1 MRWGSTSTKVA
12 IMWVL
17 TSLLFNVVY
26 LSLWTLAFPFPLFS
40 WDVLHNLCA
49 DRERELAEALVK
61 ATAFHS
67 NRKAELDWLDGAERN
82 VSATD
87 KVHGLPNTCAKD
99 LEEFE
104 FLQEEVSCHS
114 EPVQALEVEGVGL
127 MPQGND
133 AEQQQVR
140 NWTDV
145 VKQRW
150 VGPAAVLEGVWANRK
165 LRCGALCFKF
175 ALL

>member
-1 MRWGSTSTKVA
+1 MGLLLN
-12 IMWVL
+12 VL
-17 TSLLFNVVY
+17 FLL
-26 LSLWTLAFPFPLFS
+26 LWTRAFPFLLFS

-49 DRERELAEALVK
+49 ARERELAEALVK

-82 VSATD
+82 VSETD

-104 FLQEEVSCHS
+104 FLKEEISCHS
-114 EPVQALEVEGVGL
+114 EPVQALEVEGMGL
-127 MPQGND
+127 KPQGND

-140 NWTDV
+140 NWTGV

-150 VGPAAVLEGVWANRK
+150 VEPAAVVEECGPIEGCAVGHCVSC
-165 LRCGALCFKF
+165 LLCYDP
-175 ALL
+175 